1 MKIDGNNPYLNPEIQ
16 LQQKELSSQQQQQDT
31 QKVQEQSGGSRD
43 RLELSVAGKE
53 LQYLSQKVSEE
64 PEVRSERVA
73 EIKSRIEAG
82 TYDIQAQ
89 EIAESM
95 INGSLIDKSA

>member
-1 MKIDGNNPYLNPEIQ
+1 MKIDGNNPYLKPEFQ
-16 LQQKELSSQQQQQDT
+16 LQQRELTPQ
-31 QKVQEQSGGSRD
+31 QEQQKAQEQKTEGPRD
-43 RLELSVAGKE
+43 RLEFSVTGKE
-53 LQYLSQKVSEE
+53 LQYLSQKVSEA

-89 EIAESM
+89 EIAEAM
-95 INGSLIDKSA
+95 ITGGLIDKSV